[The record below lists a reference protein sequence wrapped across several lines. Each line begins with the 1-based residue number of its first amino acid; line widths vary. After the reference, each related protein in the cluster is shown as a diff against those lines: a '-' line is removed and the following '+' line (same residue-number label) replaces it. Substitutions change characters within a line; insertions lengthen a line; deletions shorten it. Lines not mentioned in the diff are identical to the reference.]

1 MALLAFG
8 HDRALSYFL
17 DENIYASPFFTK
29 SHEFSK
35 ELIMKLSRFLFYM
48 LMTGWLNLAFASTTT
63 NAAEYKPKVGQEGKD
78 VIWVPT
84 PEGLIDKMLE
94 AAKVSDKDTL
104 YDLGAGD
111 GIIAI
116 TATRKYGAKSVGIE
130 YNPEMA
136 QFARRKVAE
145 AGLTDKVKIITGDI
159 FQEDFSSATV
169 VTLYLM
175 PHLNLKL
182 RPILLK
188 MKPGTRV
195 VSNTFT
201 MGEWE
206 PDETVFDQHWKG
218 YFWVVP
224 AQIEGAWVMTGMEGG
239 PLRLNISQSYQNI
252 GGTLS
257 RGGQTL
263 ALLGAK
269 LRGDEVKFQFVTPDR
284 KVHAF
289 SGRLEGRRLTGT
301 VVADYSSTS
310 VEMTRP

>member
-1 MALLAFG
+1 
-8 HDRALSYFL
+8 
-17 DENIYASPFFTK
+17 
-29 SHEFSK
+29 
-35 ELIMKLSRFLFYM
+35 MKFSRFLLYV
-48 LMTGWLNLAFASTTT
+48 LLTSWLNLAFASTTS
-63 NAAEYKPKVGQEGKD
+63 APAEYKPQVGQEGKD

-84 PEGLIDKMLE
+84 PEGLIDKMLA
-94 AAKVSDKDTL
+94 AAKVNDKDIL
-104 YDLGAGD
+104 FDLGAGD

-116 TATRKYGAKSVGIE
+116 TAARKYGAKSVGIE
-130 YNPEMA
+130 YNPDMA

-175 PHLNLKL
+175 PHLNMKL

-239 PLRLNISQSYQNI
+239 PLRLNISQSFQNI
-252 GGTLS
+252 GGTLT

-263 ALLGAK
+263 TLLGAK

>member
-1 MALLAFG
+1 
-8 HDRALSYFL
+8 
-17 DENIYASPFFTK
+17 
-29 SHEFSK
+29 
-35 ELIMKLSRFLFYM
+35 MKLSRFLLYV
-48 LMTGWLNLAFASTTT
+48 LLTSWLNLDLASTTT
-63 NAAEYKPKVGQEGKD
+63 PSAEYKPQVGQEGKD

-104 YDLGAGD
+104 FDLGAGD

-116 TATRKYGAKSVGIE
+116 TAARKYGAKSVGIE

-145 AGLTDKVKIITGDI
+145 AGMTDKVKIITGDI
-159 FQEDFSSATV
+159 FQEDFSAATV

-239 PLRLNISQSYQNI
+239 PLRLNISQSFQNI
-252 GGTLS
+252 GGTLT

-263 ALLGAK
+263 TLLGAK

-301 VVADYSSTS
+301 VVAEYSSTS

>member
-1 MALLAFG
+1 
-8 HDRALSYFL
+8 
-17 DENIYASPFFTK
+17 
-29 SHEFSK
+29 
-35 ELIMKLSRFLFYM
+35 MKLSRFLLYV
-48 LMTGWLNLAFASTTT
+48 LLASWLNLAFASTTT
-63 NAAEYKPKVGQEGKD
+63 NSAEYKPKVGQEGKD

-104 YDLGAGD
+104 FDLGAGD

-116 TATRKYGAKSVGIE
+116 TAARKYGAKSVGIE
-130 YNPEMA
+130 YNPDMA

-239 PLRLNISQSYQNI
+239 PLRLNISQSFQNI
-252 GGTLS
+252 GGTLT

-263 ALLGAK
+263 TLLGAK

>member
-1 MALLAFG
+1 
-8 HDRALSYFL
+8 
-17 DENIYASPFFTK
+17 
-29 SHEFSK
+29 
-35 ELIMKLSRFLFYM
+35 MKLSRFLLYV
-48 LMTGWLNLAFASTTT
+48 LLTSWLNLALASTTT
-63 NAAEYKPKVGQEGKD
+63 PATEYKPQVGQEGKD

-104 YDLGAGD
+104 FDLGAGD

-116 TATRKYGAKSVGIE
+116 TAARKYGAKSVGIE

-145 AGLTDKVKIITGDI
+145 AGMTDKVKIITGDI
-159 FQEDFSSATV
+159 FQEDFSAATV

-239 PLRLNISQSYQNI
+239 PLRLNISQSFQNI
-252 GGTLS
+252 GGTLT

-263 ALLGAK
+263 TLLGAK

-301 VVADYSSTS
+301 VVAEYSSTS

>member
-1 MALLAFG
+1 LILEEYTHAP
-8 HDRALSYFL
+8 
-17 DENIYASPFFTK
+17 PFFTK

-35 ELIMKLSRFLFYM
+35 ELIMKLSRFLLYV
-48 LMTGWLNLAFASTTT
+48 LLASWLNLAFASTTT
-63 NAAEYKPKVGQEGKD
+63 NSAEYKPKVGQEGKD

-84 PEGLIDKMLE
+84 PEGLIDKMLA
-94 AAKVSDKDTL
+94 AAKVNDKDTL
-104 YDLGAGD
+104 FDLGAGD

-116 TATRKYGAKSVGIE
+116 TAARKYGAKSVGIE
-130 YNPEMA
+130 YNPDMA

-169 VTLYLM
+169 ITLYLM

-239 PLRLNISQSYQNI
+239 PLRLNISQSFQNI
-252 GGTLS
+252 GGTLT

-263 ALLGAK
+263 TLLGAK

-301 VVADYSSTS
+301 VVAEYSSTS

>member
-1 MALLAFG
+1 
-8 HDRALSYFL
+8 
-17 DENIYASPFFTK
+17 
-29 SHEFSK
+29 
-35 ELIMKLSRFLFYM
+35 MKLSRFLLYV
-48 LMTGWLNLAFASTTT
+48 LLTSWLNLALASTTT
-63 NAAEYKPKVGQEGKD
+63 PSAEYKPQVGQEGKD

-104 YDLGAGD
+104 FDLGAGD

-116 TATRKYGAKSVGIE
+116 TAARKYGAKSVGIE

-145 AGLTDKVKIITGDI
+145 AGMTDKVKIITGDI
-159 FQEDFSSATV
+159 FQEDFSTATV

-175 PHLNLKL
+175 PHLNIKL

-195 VSNTFT
+195 VSNTFS
-201 MGEWE
+201 MGDWE
-206 PDETVFDQHWKG
+206 PDETILDQHWRAH
-218 YFWVVP
+218 FWVVP
-224 AQIEGAWVMTGMEGG
+224 AQIDGAWVMSGVDGG

-252 GGTLS
+252 GGTLT
-257 RGGQTL
+257 RGGQTFN
-263 ALLGAK
+263 LLGAK
-269 LRGDEVKFQFVTPDR
+269 LRGDEVKFQFTTPDR

-289 SGRLEGRRLTGT
+289 SGRLEGGRLTGT
-301 VVADYSSTS
+301 VVADFSSTS

>member
-1 MALLAFG
+1 
-8 HDRALSYFL
+8 
-17 DENIYASPFFTK
+17 
-29 SHEFSK
+29 
-35 ELIMKLSRFLFYM
+35 MKLSRFLFYV
-48 LMTGWLNLAFASTTT
+48 LLTSWLNLAFASTTT
-63 NAAEYKPKVGQEGKD
+63 ASAEYKPQVGQEGKD

-84 PEGLIDKMLE
+84 PEGLIDKMLA
-94 AAKVSDKDTL
+94 AAKVNDKDTL
-104 YDLGAGD
+104 FDLGAGD

-116 TATRKYGAKSVGIE
+116 TAARQYGAKSVGIE

-145 AGLTDKVKIITGDI
+145 AGMNDKVKIITGDI
-159 FQEDFSSATV
+159 FQEDFSAATV

-206 PDETVFDQHWKG
+206 PDETMLDQHWKAF
-218 YFWVVP
+218 FWVVP
-224 AQIEGAWVMTGMEGG
+224 AQIEGAWVMTGIEGG
-239 PLRLNISQSYQNI
+239 PLCMNISQVFQNI
-252 GGTLS
+252 GGTLT

-263 ALLGAK
+263 TLLGAK

-284 KVHAF
+284 KVHSF
-289 SGRLEGRRLTGT
+289 SGRLEGGRLTGT
-301 VVADYSSTS
+301 VVADFSSTS